1 MDRISL
7 QSQTNV
13 SHIGLVSAL
22 KTIDIDSL
30 KRIKSMN
37 LCKRKNI
44 FVISTIWVTLAFIR
58 VWCESIL
65 DQSKIDDKSKEIEQ

>member
-13 SHIGLVSAL
+13 SYIGLVSAL

-30 KRIKSMN
+30 KRLKSMS